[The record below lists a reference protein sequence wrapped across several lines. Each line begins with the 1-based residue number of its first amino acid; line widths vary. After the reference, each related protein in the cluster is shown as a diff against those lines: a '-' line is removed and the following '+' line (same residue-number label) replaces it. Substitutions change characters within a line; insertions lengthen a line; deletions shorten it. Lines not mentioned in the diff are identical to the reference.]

1 MHEDELNYKKFM
13 DGDIEGFENLV
24 LTYKNKLIFFIAKYV
39 KDLYLAEDLAQDT
52 FVEIY
57 IHKERYRTQNNF
69 KTYLFTIGRNKA
81 IDYIRKYGNEVSS
94 NLIHEEGFVVDIHS
108 YYHTMSTLEGN
119 EVAAEFIKKEEANLV
134 HNTINKLKEEYRVV
148 IHLIDFEQLTYKEAA
163 KIMKKTVPQIKI
175 LVHRARKALGK
186 VLQKEGYNYE
196 E

>member
-1 MHEDELNYKKFM
+1 MHEDELNYIKFM

-24 LTYKNKLIFFIAKYV
+24 LTYKNNLIFFITKYV
-39 KDLYLAEDLAQDT
+39 KDLYIAEDIAQDT

-81 IDYIRKYGNEVSS
+81 IDYIRKYGNELTS
-94 NLIHEEGFVVDIHS
+94 NLINEENFINGIHS
-108 YYHTMSTLEGN
+108 SYHTMSTLAGSEL
-119 EVAAEFIKKEEANLV
+119 AIEFIKKEEASLI
-134 HNTINKLKEEYRVV
+134 HNTINRLKDEYRVV

-175 LVHRARKALGK
+175 LIYRARKALGK
-186 VLQKEGYNYE
+186 VLQKEGYSYE

>member
-24 LTYKNKLIFFIAKYV
+24 LTYKNNLIFFIAKYV

-57 IHKERYRTQNNF
+57 VHKERYKTQSSF

-81 IDYIRKYGNEVSS
+81 IDYIRKYGKEISS
-94 NLIHEEGFVVDIHS
+94 NLINEEGFAIDMYS
-108 YYHTMSTLEGN
+108 SYHTMSILEGN
-119 EVAAEFIKKEEANLV
+119 DLITELIKKDDANLI
-134 HNTINKLKEEYRVV
+134 HSAIGKLKEEYRVV
-148 IHLIDFEQLTYKEAA
+148 IHLIDFEQLSYKEAA

-175 LVHRARKALGK
+175 LIHRARKALGK
-186 VLQKEGYNYE
+186 VLKKEGYTYE

>member
-24 LTYKNKLIFFIAKYV
+24 LTYKNNLIFFIAKYV

-57 IHKERYRTQNNF
+57 VHKERYKTQSSF

-81 IDYIRKYGNEVSS
+81 IDYIRKYGKEISS
-94 NLIHEEGFVVDIHS
+94 NLINEEGFAIDMYS
-108 YYHTMSTLEGN
+108 SYHTMSILEGN
-119 EVAAEFIKKEEANLV
+119 DLITELIKKDDANLI
-134 HNTINKLKEEYRVV
+134 HSAIGKLKEEYRVV
-148 IHLIDFEQLTYKEAA
+148 IHLIDFEQLSYKEAA

-175 LVHRARKALGK
+175 LIHRARKALGK
-186 VLQKEGYNYE
+186 VLQKEGYTYE

>member
-24 LTYKNKLIFFIAKYV
+24 LTYKNNLIFFIAKYV

-57 IHKERYRTQNNF
+57 VHKERYKTQSSF

-81 IDYIRKYGNEVSS
+81 IDYIRKYGKEISS
-94 NLIHEEGFVVDIHS
+94 NLINEEGFAIDMYLS
-108 YYHTMSTLEGN
+108 YHTMSILEGN
-119 EVAAEFIKKEEANLV
+119 DLITELIKKDDANLI
-134 HNTINKLKEEYRVV
+134 HSAIGKLKEEYRVV
-148 IHLIDFEQLTYKEAA
+148 IHLIDFEQLSYKEAA

-175 LVHRARKALGK
+175 LIHRARKALGK
-186 VLQKEGYNYE
+186 VLQKEGYTYE